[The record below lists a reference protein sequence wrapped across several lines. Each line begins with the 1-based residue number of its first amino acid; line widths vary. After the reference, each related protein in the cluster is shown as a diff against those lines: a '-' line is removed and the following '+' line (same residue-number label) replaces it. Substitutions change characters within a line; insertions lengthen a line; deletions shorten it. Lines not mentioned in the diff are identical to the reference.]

1 MKKLIFILGTG
12 LAFAACAPSSSAPG
26 ISAASAQD
34 SAVKTAS
41 VKPENLKTAL
51 FAGGCF
57 WCIES
62 DFEKLSGVVDVVSG
76 YTGGRT
82 DNPDYKTVSYTE
94 TGHYEAVKV
103 TYDSS
108 VIDYNGLLD
117 YFWRHIDPTDPNG
130 QFCDKGSSYRT
141 AVFAN
146 EEQIATARKSKNDIA
161 VSKPFDGPIV
171 TEILP
176 ASTFFLAEE
185 YHQDYYKKNPVHYRA
200 YRTGC
205 RRDARVKQ
213 LWGAEKASGY
223 VSGDK
228 KAKETKTY
236 GSGK

>member
-1 MKKLIFILGTG
+1 MKKLIFILGAG
-12 LAFAACAPSSSAPG
+12 LAFAACAPSTTTPG
-26 ISAASAQD
+26 VTEALAQD
-34 SAVKTAS
+34 NSARSITPVNA
-41 VKPENLKTAL
+41 ENLKTAL

-62 DFEKLSGVVDVVSG
+62 DFEKLDGVIDVVSG

-82 DNPDYKTVSYTE
+82 DNPNYKQVSYTE
-94 TGHYEAVKV
+94 TGHFEAVKV

-108 VIDYNGLLD
+108 VINYGGLLD

-146 EEQIATARKSKNDIA
+146 DEQIEIARQSKNDIA

-171 TEILP
+171 TEILAAGP
-176 ASTFFLAEE
+176 FYLAEE
-185 YHQDYYKKNPVHYRA
+185 YHQDYYKKNPIHYRQ
-200 YRTGC
+200 YRIGC

-213 LWGAEKASGY
+213 LWGAE
-223 VSGDK
+223 
-228 KAKETKTY
+228 
-236 GSGK
+236 

>member
-1 MKKLIFILGTG
+1 MKKIILFIGAG
-12 LAFAACAPSSSAPG
+12 LALAACAPSASSPAVPV
-26 ISAASAQD
+26 ASAQD
-34 SAVKTAS
+34 NVPAAAAVSEA
-41 VKPENLKTAL
+41 NLKTAL

-62 DFEKLSGVVDVVSG
+62 DFEKRNGVVDVVSG

-82 DNPDYKTVSYTE
+82 DNPSYKKVTFTE

-108 VIDYNGLLD
+108 VVNYNELLD

-146 EEQIATARKSKNDIA
+146 QDQIDIARQSKNDIA
-161 VSKPFDGPIV
+161 ISKPFDGPIV

-176 ASTFFLAEE
+176 AGPFYLAED
-185 YHQDYYKKNPVHYRA
+185 YHQDYYKKNPAHYQR
-200 YRTGC
+200 YRRGC

-213 LWGAEKASGY
+213 LWGDEA
-223 VSGDK
+223 K
-228 KAKETKTY
+228 K
-236 GSGK
+236 